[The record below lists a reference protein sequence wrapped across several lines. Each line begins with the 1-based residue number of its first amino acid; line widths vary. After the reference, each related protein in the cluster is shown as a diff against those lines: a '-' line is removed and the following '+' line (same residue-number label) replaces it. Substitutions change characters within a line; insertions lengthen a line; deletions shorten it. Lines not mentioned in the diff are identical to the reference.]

1 MHTRLNVQAD
11 GRDAFAKPLHV
22 FKLSDERKTT
32 WLGSVSGNDC
42 WYNDKV
48 SLPKKGTASLQPST
62 VMMLVANSTL
72 DIYILHI

>member
-48 SLPKKGTASLQPST
+48 SPKKGTASLQPST